1 MAAGSEALVLKVSA
15 DTSEVAS
22 GLAPMTK
29 ALDTLAH
36 EADAAA
42 DELRQ
47 LDAVDVKLSVRDEA
61 LAKARSDIERLRN
74 EIAHGITMGLDTKGA
89 QRELSQLESAVRKL
103 ADKPERVEME
113 VEVDKEALATAVEGV
128 DSLREGALGLGEAV
142 GALDG
147 TLVSFGQVMRETVPA
162 LADLNQTMAAMKL
175 RNEAAGRSFGVLGRS
190 VSAVTGVMAG
200 PWGLAIAAGVGLLAG
215 WASKQEDA
223 ADATE
228 NFTDAINYQTGALDR
243 ANREAAAKT
252 LQDAHML
259 DTAEQLGISTQD
271 MVSALAGERDAY
283 IRVTDAIGQKNLRT
297 QADMTLTDDYKAS
310 VDDFTHKFF
319 GMTVQM
325 FGARDASGAFTRAVG
340 EMAGAADGA
349 RFVVGNLSDDV
360 SHNADLWLD
369 YGDAVDESRKALDD
383 IIGSIDI
390 LNGRFASVREAT
402 SNYEQSLDDVNEAI
416 KENGRAVT
424 KGGAAFAV
432 STQKGRDNE
441 KALREMAKASG
452 DLTKARLADADAS
465 GESTDDIMA
474 DYDKQRTSLYKTALR
489 MGLNET
495 AANKYVDSLMETPEE
510 VSTAVALT
518 GYDKAKAQ
526 MSDITKD
533 RTAVVNVVLNVDK
546 FMASVRR
553 GIAGARAEF
562 GGALDAFPSNNPRA
576 APPPAAAPKPGLTL
590 LQPRLYLD
598 SRPIRAALRNDVT
611 STVAAQ
617 LATTR
622 HRGRL

>member
-200 PWGLAIAAGVGLLAG
+200 PWGWRSRPAWAARRLGVQAG
-215 WASKQEDA
+215 GCRRRYGKFHRRDQLPDRRARPRQPRSGREDA
-223 ADATE
+223 A
-228 NFTDAINYQTGALDR
+228 
-243 ANREAAAKT
+243 
-252 LQDAHML
+252 
-259 DTAEQLGISTQD
+259 
-271 MVSALAGERDAY
+271 
-283 IRVTDAIGQKNLRT
+283 
-297 QADMTLTDDYKAS
+297 
-310 VDDFTHKFF
+310 
-319 GMTVQM
+319 
-325 FGARDASGAFTRAVG
+325 
-340 EMAGAADGA
+340 
-349 RFVVGNLSDDV
+349 
-360 SHNADLWLD
+360 
-369 YGDAVDESRKALDD
+369 
-383 IIGSIDI
+383 
-390 LNGRFASVREAT
+390 
-402 SNYEQSLDDVNEAI
+402 
-416 KENGRAVT
+416 GRAH
-424 KGGAAFAV
+424 
-432 STQKGRDNE
+432 
-441 KALREMAKASG
+441 
-452 DLTKARLADADAS
+452 ARH
-465 GESTDDIMA
+465 
-474 DYDKQRTSLYKTALR
+474 R
-489 MGLNET
+489 
-495 AANKYVDSLMETPEE
+495 
-510 VSTAVALT
+510 
-518 GYDKAKAQ
+518 
-526 MSDITKD
+526 
-533 RTAVVNVVLNVDK
+533 
-546 FMASVRR
+546 
-553 GIAGARAEF
+553 
-562 GGALDAFPSNNPRA
+562 RA
-576 APPPAAAPKPGLTL
+576 A
-590 LQPRLYLD
+590 
-598 SRPIRAALRNDVT
+598 
-611 STVAAQ
+611 
-617 LATTR
+617 R
-622 HRGRL
+622 HLHARYGVGACR